1 MIREGGDPV
10 HALDAKTFNLM
21 STFPEGVAP
30 VAPIAALGEAVES
43 IKDALDP

>member
-21 STFPEGVAP
+21 ATFLEGGCTGRADRG
-30 VAPIAALGEAVES
+30 AGRGG
-43 IKDALDP
+43 